1 MLSRM
6 LRAVLLLQVFVGAL
20 LGWLIARYSGLS
32 NWAAL
37 AGALLLPLVTMKLTI
52 VTSAV
57 LSREPG
63 ASALWWR
70 SLVGEILAT
79 ARVFFLQ
86 LPWTWSAPVFKPAT
100 GAPPRIGVV
109 LVHGYLCNHR
119 IWDALTERLR
129 RAGHPV
135 QEVDLE
141 PIFTSIDDYVP
152 LISQAVENLCRE
164 TGAAKVALVG
174 HSMGGLAIRA
184 WMRVHGT
191 DQVARVLTLGTPH
204 AGTRIVHPYST
215 PNGQQMVWQSAWL
228 KELAASE
235 SASTRKLMRIALTP
249 QDNVVYPQREHGLQ
263 GVPVTEFEGLG
274 HVELCTSPTVANWV
288 LEQLSDVP
296 L

>member
-86 LPWTWSAPVFKPAT
+86 LPLDLVGAGVQTRHWRPAAHWG
-100 GAPPRIGVV
+100 GAGAW
-109 LVHGYLCNHR
+109 L
-119 IWDALTERLR
+119 
-129 RAGHPV
+129 PV
-135 QEVDLE
+135 QSPHLGRPDRAPAPGRAPGAGSRSEAD
-141 PIFTSIDDYVP
+141 TSIDDYVP

-228 KELAASE
+228 KELRSE
-235 SASTRKLMRIALTP
+235 
-249 QDNVVYPQREHGLQ
+249 
-263 GVPVTEFEGLG
+263 
-274 HVELCTSPTVANWV
+274 
-288 LEQLSDVP
+288 
-296 L
+296 